1 LIDRDTSSHIITP
14 AGNML
19 ELIGDEEKD
28 DDEKEEER
36 E

>member
-1 LIDRDTSSHIITP
+1 
-14 AGNML
+14 ML

-36 E
+36 EWVPPLSDSKQ